1 MKTLTIVAAS
11 LLTVFASSNVVAAND
26 HSGFYVGGSV
36 GQLKLKAEGNND
48 SGIGYGVYGGYNFN
62 DWFGLE
68 TNMFLSGDLGGNG
81 QDKGAGYL
89 ALTPKFTYQIDDTFS
104 VYGKIGIASMAVDNQ
119 RYEDL
124 SGFGVV
130 YGVGINASVTENL
143 NIRLGYDI
151 VKGDLDAYLPF
162 NRKDIHTDIS
172 SLALGVH
179 YQF

>member
-1 MKTLTIVAAS
+1 MTAAS
-11 LLTVFASSNVVAAND
+11 LLAVFASSNVVAAND

-36 GQLKLKAEGNND
+36 GQLKLKAEGNSD
-48 SGIGYGVYGGYNFN
+48 SGIGYGIYGGYNFN

-68 TNMFLSGDLGGNG
+68 THMFLSGDLGGNG

-104 VYGKIGIASMAVDNQ
+104 VYGKIGIASMAVVFERDNQ
-119 RYEDL
+119 RDEDL

-151 VKGDLDAYLPF
+151 VKGDLDSDFPF
-162 NRKDIHTDIS
+162 NRKDIDTDIS